1 MPPSVSVAAFVFGMV
16 LVLAAIVGKDLKIAA
31 IEMPALSRGTRLL
44 AGLTGLVLLY
54 VGLFDPIKPAAPSP
68 PPADATP
75 TVSVSP
81 TATTVPPTPT
91 VLLPTATDLPIDS
104 PRPTAISAAT
114 TPAAFAVFSNL
125 RVIHNVVDPG
135 TNQYGM
141 ELFANFTITGYQGKL
156 CRAVAYFFDANMTP
170 LRDLNGQYRTDTF
183 EVATAADFTP
193 GFDPAEYSGVN
204 ELRLFIPYSELHLLR
219 GTHNLFAG
227 VKIYG
232 LPSLEVVGQSGTVPF
247 QVIQN

>member
-16 LVLAAIVGKDLKIAA
+16 LILAAIVGKDLKIAA

-44 AGLTGLVLLY
+44 AGITGLVLLY
-54 VGLFDPIKPAAPSP
+54 VGLFDPIKAVAPTPSTVET
-68 PPADATP
+68 TP
-75 TVSVSP
+75 TAAVSPTSTNEPPTPTALSP
-81 TATTVPPTPT
+81 TATDSPTEIPKPTAVSGASTPT
-91 VLLPTATDLPIDS
+91 AY
-104 PRPTAISAAT
+104 AI
-114 TPAAFAVFSNL
+114 FSNL
-125 RVIHNVVDPG
+125 RVVHNVTDPG

-141 ELFANFTITGYQGKL
+141 ELFANFTITGYRGRL

-170 LRDLNGQYRTDTF
+170 LRDMNGQYRTDTF
-183 EVATAADFTP
+183 EVATATDFTP
-193 GFDPAEYSGVN
+193 GYDPAEYSGVN
-204 ELRLFIPYSELHLLR
+204 ELRLFIPYNELHLLR

-232 LPSLEVVGQSGTVPF
+232 LPSMEVVGQSGTVPF